1 MAAVASK
8 VTGVFGQNAIK
19 TVTVIGGGLMGSGI
33 AQASV
38 TEKMKDRHAKR
49 MTDLGCS

>member
-1 MAAVASK
+1 MA
-8 VTGVFGQNAIK
+8 NLIK

-38 TEKMKDRHAKR
+38 LFCII
-49 MTDLGCS
+49 TDMYELLLGFSCNESSNDT